1 MLWVTIIWLS
11 AGETKY
17 ATYKRPFAQPVS
29 MTQCRAE
36 AKALEAELSRAATG
50 EAPPYVRVACAPER
64 RPGSA

>member
-1 MLWVTIIWLS
+1 
-11 AGETKY
+11 
-17 ATYKRPFAQPVS
+17 